1 MPTIKPIDAKWL
13 DQVREAPIEPARRIV
28 DPHHHLWRRDD
39 IGNYAL
45 DELWADTSSGH
56 NIEKTVFVE
65 CGASY
70 RTTGPEYMRCV
81 GETEFVAEI
90 AAASAKGGR
99 RKAVISAIVAHADLT
114 RGAVL
119 EEVLAA
125 HHDAGQGLFRGIRH
139 AGALDPHPEDLMI
152 AGRALPGLYARRDFR
167 DGVKVLG
174 RLGYTYDTWHYHH
187 QNPAFA
193 ELARAAPDT
202 TMVLDHFG
210 TPLGVGRYRDQRE
223 AIFTAWK
230 KDIADIAKCPNVV
243 AKLGGLAMP
252 DNGFGWHERATPPTS
267 DEFAQAQ
274 KRYYLHAI
282 ECFGPNR
289 CMFESNFPVDKW
301 SISYPVLWNGLKK
314 IVAGFSESEKDAM
327 FYGTAARIYRL

>member
-13 DQVREAPIEPARRIV
+13 DQVHEAPIEPARRIV

-39 IGNYAL
+39 IGNYVL

-56 NIEKTVFVE
+56 NVEKTVFVE

-125 HHDAGQGLFRGIRH
+125 HDDAGNGLFRGIRH
-139 AGALDPHPEDLMI
+139 AGALDPHPEELMI
-152 AGRALPGLYARRDFR
+152 AGRALPGLYARKDFR
-167 DGVKVLG
+167 DGVQVLG
-174 RLGYTYDTWHYHH
+174 
-187 QNPAFA
+187 
-193 ELARAAPDT
+193 ARANVRHLALPPPEPRIRRTRARRPRYHARCSITSARRSASAAIAISASD
-202 TMVLDHFG
+202 LR
-210 TPLGVGRYRDQRE
+210 GVEERHRRD
-223 AIFTAWK
+223 
-230 KDIADIAKCPNVV
+230 
-243 AKLGGLAMP
+243 
-252 DNGFGWHERATPPTS
+252 RA
-267 DEFAQAQ
+267 
-274 KRYYLHAI
+274 
-282 ECFGPNR
+282 
-289 CMFESNFPVDKW
+289 
-301 SISYPVLWNGLKK
+301 
-314 IVAGFSESEKDAM
+314 
-327 FYGTAARIYRL
+327 AARTSSPSSAVSPCRTTASAGTSASAGQLRRAGRRRSALLPARDRVLRPGALHVREQLPGRQALDLVSRCCGTR